1 MLASVS
7 IEYGAAHVLACVSI
21 EYGAALACVT
31 IC

>member
-7 IEYGAAHVLACVSI
+7 IEYGAAHVLECVSI